1 MYISRRE
8 TVIRGGLWV
17 SLLSTHQKKSN
28 DGSFV
33 EFESLAREIK
43 RLLHYNFGPSGGLD
57 DLGSHV
63 TFRLGQAGQAGH
75 GAGPRFS
82 KLRVE

>member
-1 MYISRRE
+1 MTVQMYISRRE

-17 SLLSTHQKKSN
+17 SLLSAHQKKSN

-43 RLLHYNFGPSGGLD
+43 DCFTTISDPLEGWMTSAL
-57 DLGSHV
+57 
-63 TFRLGQAGQAGH
+63 T
-75 GAGPRFS
+75 
-82 KLRVE
+82 